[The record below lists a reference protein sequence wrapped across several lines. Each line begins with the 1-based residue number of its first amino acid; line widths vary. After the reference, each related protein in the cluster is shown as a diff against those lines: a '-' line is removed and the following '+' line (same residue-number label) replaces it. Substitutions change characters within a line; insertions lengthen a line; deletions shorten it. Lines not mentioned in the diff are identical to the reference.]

1 MDLESI
7 KSHITTETSLL
18 ESEILERIKT
28 KVELINTLS
37 GHILSGGGKR
47 LRPSLLFLA
56 QKACSEKGEK
66 IIEAGVVVEFIHAAT
81 LLHDDVVD
89 QSKIRHGEKT
99 ANNIWGNPGA
109 VLVGDFLY
117 SRAFEIIVE
126 INNPRV
132 YEILAHTTNIISQ
145 GEVLQLMNLNNP
157 DMDEKIYLEIINR
170 KTARLFQT
178 SAEIGSILSGD
189 DIQKSK
195 ALANYGYHFG
205 MAYQL
210 RNDLLDYFGDEKIT
224 GKNLV
229 EDFSEGKL
237 TLPLIHAIKVSN
249 NNERDLIKTAIQKSD
264 LGRMQDIL
272 QILKEKKIE
281 KYIQDKIILE
291 TNNAIDSLKVLSESI
306 YKKDLIKL
314 AEYCSERER

>member
-7 KSHITTETSLL
+7 KSHIDTESSSL
-18 ESEILERIKT
+18 ESEILVRIKT

-37 GHILSGGGKR
+37 KHILSGGGKR
-47 LRPSLLFLA
+47 LRPIVLFLSH
-56 QKACSEKGEK
+56 KSCSDKGEQLIK
-66 IIEAGVVVEFIHAAT
+66 AGVVVEFIHAAT

-132 YEILAHTTNIISQ
+132 YELLAYTTNVISE

-157 DMDEKIYLEIINR
+157 DIDENTYLEIIYR
-170 KTARLFQT
+170 KTAKLFST

-189 DIQKSK
+189 QKQQSE
-195 ALANYGYHFG
+195 ALAYFGHHFG

-237 TLPLIHAIKVSN
+237 SLPLIHAMKVASN
-249 NNERDLIKTAIQKSD
+249 VEKSLIKTAIKKND
-264 LGRMQDIL
+264 LDKMDDIL
-272 QILKEKKIE
+272 QILEEKKI
-281 KYIQDKIILE
+281 KNYIQDKIITE
-291 TNNAIDSLKVLSESI
+291 TTNAIDSLKVLNNSL
-306 YKKDLIKL
+306 YKEDLIKL
-314 AEYCSERER
+314 AEYCSDREK